1 MRALILAALLA
12 LPMASQADCRMQQ
25 NDSMQW
31 KGDKRAHLIY
41 EAGTGLAVSVL
52 NDQLNL
58 GLSKWQQFGIALAP
72 GLAREVMTGCGKN
85 TRAGF
90 SLQDMAYNAIGAAI
104 GVGLGEGVRVMLG
117 KDSAAIEWSF

>member
-1 MRALILAALLA
+1 MRTLILAALLA

-25 NDSMQW
+25 NDSMKW

-41 EAGTGLAVSVL
+41 EVGTGLAVSYI
-52 NDQLNL
+52 NDRFNI
-58 GLSKWQQFGIALAP
+58 GLSKWQQFGLAILP
-72 GLAREVMTGCGKN
+72 GFAREVATGCGDDI
-85 TRAGF
+85 RAGF
-90 SLQDMAYNAIGAAI
+90 SHEDMAYNMLGAAI